1 MTCTIFTKLS
11 SMVCLDLL
19 LDFAE
24 RRRLNLGNR
33 FQTLEGNKVS
43 WAVEVI
49 GAGALRWPYLN
60 YYSYGPNFTCMD
72 DTLCNTG
79 ALDDFDT
86 RSKP

>member
-1 MTCTIFTKLS
+1 M
-11 SMVCLDLL
+11 
-19 LDFAE
+19 
-24 RRRLNLGNR
+24 LNLGNR

-60 YYSYGPNFTCMD
+60 YYSYGSNFTCMD

-86 RSKP
+86 GEVSMFWLDKVFRAGEL